1 MGAGIRLA
9 VESGLLSSAT
19 HSEPVT
25 EEDSDGGKLSGSFL
39 DIEEEEYVP
48 SYQFERESDK
58 IFKLK
63 KQFYD
68 QRREYNKLMTQDAR
82 WDNLIGK
89 MKHSADH
96 LSQVKPL
103 FFNVN
108 KKFNEKD
115 ITDCEGVLF
124 LTDWHVGLTAENIW
138 NSYNTDVLEQ
148 RLFKLKE
155 KTIKY
160 IKRHNPSVLHVAI
173 MGDMVAG
180 AIHVSAR
187 VQSEEDTCDQLM
199 RVSEYLS
206 EFVNELSN
214 YVPKIEVYST
224 YGNHGRTVQNFKDSV
239 HSDNME
245 KIIPWWMKQRLK
257 GNDAITIKDNAIHEF
272 VLVPVYDRNIVV
284 VHGDLDRKSSS
295 ASTIYRLFSA
305 KFNVNVHYI
314 ASGHIHH
321 VECEEELGLE
331 EITVGSICGT
341 DEYANGKR
349 LYSTPSQTL
358 VFFGSDG
365 EKDGHYDI
373 SLANRKVY

>member
-1 MGAGIRLA
+1 M
-9 VESGLLSSAT
+9 EEQSDEDDEELSF
-19 HSEPVT
+19 SERKFRT
-25 EEDSDGGKLSGSFL
+25 EA
-39 DIEEEEYVP
+39 
-48 SYQFERESDK
+48 DK
-58 IFKLK
+58 MFKLK

-68 QRREYNKLMTQDAR
+68 QRREYNKLLTQDAR
-82 WDNLIGK
+82 WDNLTDKLFYAATTLGDI
-89 MKHSADH
+89 
-96 LSQVKPL
+96 KPL
-103 FFNVN
+103 DFTKVN
-108 KKFNEKD
+108 KFSSKSKE
-115 ITDCEGVLF
+115 CEAVLF

-138 NSYNTDVLEQ
+138 NSYNIDVLED
-148 RLFKLKE
+148 RLMKLKE
-155 KTIKY
+155 KTIQY
-160 IKRHNPSVLHVAI
+160 IERHKPSVLHVAI

-199 RVSEYLS
+199 RVSEYLA
-206 EFVNELSN
+206 EFVNLLSQ
-214 YVPKIEVYST
+214 YVPKVEVYTT

-257 GNDAITIKDNAIHEF
+257 GNDAITIKDNSIHEF
-272 VLVPVYDRNIVV
+272 VLIPVYDRNIVV

-305 KFNVNVHYI
+305 KFNKHVHYI

>member
-9 VESGLLSSAT
+9 VESGLLSSST
-19 HSEPVT
+19 HSKPI
-25 EEDSDGGKLSGSFL
+25 EDDESDEGDMSGSFL
-39 DIEEEEYVP
+39 DEEEDKDIP

-68 QRREYNKLMTQDAR
+68 QRREYNKLLTQDAR
-82 WDNLIGK
+82 WDNLVAK
-89 MKHSADH
+89 MQHSADN
-96 LSQVKPL
+96 LKQVKPL
-103 FFNVN
+103 DFDRKN
-108 KKFNEKD
+108 KSYTSGES
-115 ITDCEGVLF
+115 EAVLF
-124 LTDWHVGLTAENIW
+124 LTDWHVGLMAENIW
-138 NSYNTDVLEQ
+138 NSYSIDVLED
-148 RLFKLKE
+148 RLIKLKE
-155 KTIKY
+155 KTIQY
-160 IKRHNPSVLHVAI
+160 IERHKPSVLHVAI

-199 RVSEYLS
+199 LVSEYLAD
-206 EFVNELSN
+206 FINRLSQ

-224 YGNHGRTVQNFKDSV
+224 YGNHGRTVQNFKDSI

-245 KIIPWWMKQRLK
+245 KIIPWWLKQRLK
-257 GNDAITIKDNAIHEF
+257 GNDVITIRDNSIHEF
-272 VLVPVYDRNIVV
+272 VLIPVYDRNIVV
-284 VHGDLDRKSSS
+284 VHGDLDSKSSS
-295 ASTIYRLFSA
+295 ASTIYRLFAA
-305 KFNVNVHYI
+305 KFNVHVHYI

-349 LYSTPSQTL
+349 LYSTPSQTI
-358 VFFGSDG
+358 VFFGEDG

-373 SLANRKVY
+373 ALSDRKVY